1 MKNIFI
7 YIVKHLIREKVYQSI
22 SATNPIS
29 AHTQHAIHFFFCT
42 FAGSLTH
49 TPEKSSQHDK
59 GKNH

>member
-7 YIVKHLIREKVYQSI
+7 YIVKDLIREKVCQSI

-29 AHTQHAIHFFFCT
+29 ARTQHAIHFFFV
-42 FAGSLTH
+42 GSLPH
-49 TPEKSSQHDK
+49 TPEKSSQHNK